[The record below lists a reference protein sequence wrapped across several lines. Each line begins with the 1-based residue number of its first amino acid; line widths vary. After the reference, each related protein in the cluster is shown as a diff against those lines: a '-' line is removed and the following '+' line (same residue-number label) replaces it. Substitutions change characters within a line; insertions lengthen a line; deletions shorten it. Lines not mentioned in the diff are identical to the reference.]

1 MRVCH
6 LIWAFWGLD
15 STNKLP
21 LQTTS
26 SVKVEVQADSSLG
39 GSGAFSGAGCGA
51 GDSEGLSEGPAA
63 ALGAAGTVAAG
74 VAASAEVGAV
84 EETAEKA

>member
-1 MRVCH
+1 MP
-6 LIWAFWGLD
+6 LDWAFLGLD
-15 STNKLP
+15 STDKLP
-21 LQTTS
+21 LQLTS
-26 SVKVEVQADSSLG
+26 SVKVEVQADPSLG

-51 GDSEGLSEGPAA
+51 DSEGLSEGPAA
-63 ALGAAGTVAAG
+63 ALGAAGTGAAG